1 MLRSSQE
8 AVLKK
13 SNDTYFVLYMNF
25 LYESSISSSSRY
37 VDDSEI
43 FYIEWWTQPA
53 PPISYFLIIS

>member
-13 SNDTYFVLYMNF
+13 SNNTYFVLYMNF
-25 LYESSISSSSRY
+25 LYESSSSRY

-53 PPISYFLIIS
+53 PLSPIS

>member
-25 LYESSISSSSRY
+25 LYESSISSSSSRY

-43 FYIEWWTQPA
+43 FYIEWWTRPA
-53 PPISYFLIIS
+53 PLSPIS